1 MAPGPGTDQPGQLR
15 ATFRTRA
22 AADEAVRRLREEGVP
37 ADDIR
42 VDDTDDRQHML
53 LRQQQLES
61 ERSVPV
67 TGSNLFT
74 PAQAKGAALWA
85 VIGGAAG
92 AVVFGLAGLFFTLG
106 DLPAVATAAVLAF
119 IGALAGGSAGFVYG
133 GGRQPEVD
141 GEVRDPSVD
150 VTVAVRPTTI
160 EEARTAIATIEGT
173 EATDAEYETTGADP
187 LAGDAHDA

>member
-22 AADEAVRRLREEGVP
+22 AADEAVRRLREQGV
-37 ADDIR
+37 AASGIR
-42 VDDTDDRQHML
+42 VNDTDDRQHML

-74 PAQAKGAALWA
+74 PAQAKGALLWT
-85 VIGGAAG
+85 VIG
-92 AVVFGLAGLFFTLG
+92 AVVGAVLGGGIGLVVSLG
-106 DLPAVATAAVLAF
+106 DLSQAASAGVLAA
-119 IGALAGGSAGFVYG
+119 IGALAGGSAGFTYG

-150 VTVAVRPTTI
+150 VTVGVRPTTV
-160 EEARTAIATIEGT
+160 EEARTAIATIEQT
-173 EATDAEYETTGADP
+173 DATDSEYETTGADP
-187 LAGDAHDA
+187 LAGDARDV